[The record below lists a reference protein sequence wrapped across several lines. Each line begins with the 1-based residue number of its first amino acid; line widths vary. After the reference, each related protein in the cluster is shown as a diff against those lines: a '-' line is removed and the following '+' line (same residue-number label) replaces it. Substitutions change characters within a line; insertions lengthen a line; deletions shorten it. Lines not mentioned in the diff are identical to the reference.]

1 MPKPKLSVVTTAV
14 DNLVQ
19 MSYVQLFMVYGCG
32 ILACALGY
40 WSLYNYFP
48 GHGPT
53 IPAGEPWETA
63 LNAIYFSLVTALS
76 IGYGDIVPM
85 GASKIL
91 AMAEAMGALFVFG
104 ILVSKPISYRQEVA
118 LSQVH
123 MLTFNQAVKSVRE
136 TLFVLRRDLQTISEH
151 AKEHGALTKRDWRN
165 LVAAYRQYC
174 ITIESIQEF
183 YSKGKSNIYE
193 ISAKR
198 ELMLIDAVQRT
209 VERIGETL
217 QALKA
222 AGIAHQEHKEAHEEL
237 QWMRKINAASLPRWQ
252 RKSPHRNGAKL
263 EKLLSTADKLSDLMK
278 E

>member
-1 MPKPKLSVVTTAV
+1 MPKARFSVVTAGV
-14 DNLVQ
+14 DRLVQ
-19 MSYVQLFMVYGCG
+19 MSYPGLFFVYTLG
-32 ILACALGY
+32 ILACAAGY
-40 WSLYNYFP
+40 WALHMYAPN
-48 GHGPT
+48 HGPT
-53 IPAGEPWETA
+53 LPAGQPWEIA

-91 AMAEAMGALFVFG
+91 AMTEAMGALFVFG
-104 ILVSKPISYRQEVA
+104 ILVSKPISYRQELA

-123 MLTFNQAVKSVRE
+123 VLTFNQAVKSVRE

-151 AKEHGALTKRDWRN
+151 ANEHQSLSKRDWRN

-174 ITIESIQEF
+174 ITVDSIQEF
-183 YSKGKSNIYE
+183 YPKGKSSIYE
-193 ISAKR
+193 ISSQR

-209 VERIGETL
+209 VERLCETM

-222 AGIAHQEHKEAHEEL
+222 AGITHHEHKEAHEEL
-237 QWMRKINAASLPRWQ
+237 QWMRKINAATLLRWQ

-263 EKLLSTADKLSDLMK
+263 EKLITTAEKLSAQTK